1 MRRPVLQGQ
10 FLYSGRYM
18 EVFVTTTVLAIGAHP
33 DDETYAAG
41 LLAKFASEGH
51 AVYILTTTRGEG
63 GTAGDPPLTDR
74 AGLPAVREEEGRAAA
89 TLLGAQSISFL
100 PFVDP
105 IPGPNRTWKAVEA
118 PLDAFSDA
126 IGSVITDLRPDI
138 VITHGSDGEYGHPQH
153 LYTHQAVFVALL
165 RLRPWQPR
173 EVLTWEASFPD
184 ADPERKLNPSDHA
197 DLVLDVSPWFATKVA
212 AAEAHRTQRLAL
224 LHGVRDKPMAEAMDR
239 IESFR
244 RWTPQEV
251 EQAANSAIS
260 NFAAASEP
268 RPPMDL
274 PPVPNHRK
282 E

>member
-1 MRRPVLQGQ
+1 M
-10 FLYSGRYM
+10 
-18 EVFVTTTVLAIGAHP
+18 TTTVLAIGAHP
-33 DDETYAAG
+33 DDEIYAAG

-63 GTAGDPPLTDR
+63 GPLGDPPLTDR
-74 AGLPAVREEEGRAAA
+74 AGLPFVREEEGRAAGV
-89 TLLGAQSISFL
+89 LLGARAVSYL

-105 IPGPNRTWKAVEA
+105 IPGPNRTWKAIDA

-126 IGSVITDLRPDI
+126 IGSVIADLRPDI

-184 ADPERKLNPSDHA
+184 ADAERKLNPADPA
-197 DLVLDVSPWFATKVA
+197 DLVLDVSPWFALKVA

-224 LHGVRDKPMAEAMDR
+224 LGGARDKAMAEAMDR

-244 RWTPQEV
+244 RWPAEEV

-268 RPPMDL
+268 SPHMDST
-274 PPVPNHRK
+274 PVPDSRK